1 MTLDDHGSELM
12 ADRLSQEI
20 ERKCRANIGSP
31 VVVNASGEVINFDGF
46 FGTLL
51 AFAEKA
57 QAHGVSA
64 GDLVAVDV
72 KDATAADILVL
83 SLLRLGA
90 SVIRGKSAGLEKR
103 YGIRPDHMISDN
115 DTSDIRL
122 TQDWIRAPGQV
133 VESVSGGVLVR
144 ATSGTT
150 GKPKLRAVTTD
161 RILAT
166 IQRSQ
171 SLRAKARGATFCGYR
186 PGSTP
191 ALNYLLRAI
200 LAEHAMVRPQVD
212 QEATLH
218 AMADYAVT
226 DAYVSPYGFT
236 ELLQAVE
243 GGLRAPASLSRV
255 VVGGGGVS
263 YAYAKRAEDAFGAQ
277 VINTY
282 GSNETSSIAH
292 VRVVETSGYP
302 GCVGRVYDDLEL
314 RFCHSGGQSGAEN
327 LGEIE
332 IRVPQHLRCTSFPS
346 GEPVGDVDGWVKTGD
361 IGQLLPDG
369 RLQLLGRTADR
380 LQVGG
385 AKVAP
390 GVFEAM
396 ADGVPG
402 LVSVTA
408 FGVPSETGTE
418 DLGLALVTDGG
429 FDLPAFARYM
439 YARLGPT
446 FPMQIAEVDAIPM
459 TPAGKVDRP
468 ALSRL
473 FHTAAAQ
480 AAAVKSSQ
488 EVH

>member
-1 MTLDDHGSELM
+1 M

-31 VVVNASGEVINFDGF
+31 VIVDGSGEVINFDGF
-46 FGTLL
+46 LGTLL
-51 AFAEKA
+51 AFAEEA
-57 QAHGVSA
+57 RARGISA
-64 GDLVAVDV
+64 GELVAVDV

-90 SVIRGKSAGLEKR
+90 SVIRGKFAALEKR
-103 YGIRPDHMISDN
+103 YGIRPDHMISDH
-115 DTSDIRL
+115 DPSGIRL

-133 VESVSGGVLVR
+133 VDSVSGGVLVR

-150 GKPKLRAVTTD
+150 GKPKLRAVTTG
-161 RILAT
+161 RMLASL
-166 IQRSQ
+166 QRSQ
-171 SLRAKARGATFCGYR
+171 TLRAKARGASFCGYR
-186 PGSTP
+186 PGSAP
-191 ALNYLLRAI
+191 ALNYLIRSI
-200 LAEHAMVRPQVD
+200 LNEHMMLRPQVD
-212 QEATLH
+212 QKATLQ

-243 GGLRAPASLSRV
+243 GGLPAPASLSRV

-263 YAYAKRAEDAFGAQ
+263 YAYAKRAEQAFGAQ

-282 GSNETSSIAH
+282 GSSETSSIAH

-302 GCVGRVYDDLEL
+302 GCVGQVYDDLEL
-314 RFCHSGGQSGAEN
+314 RLGHSGGRSAAGDP
-327 LGEIE
+327 GEIE
-332 IRVPQHLRCTSFPS
+332 IRVPQQLRCTSFPS
-346 GEPVGDVDGWVKTGD
+346 GEPVGDADGWVKTGD
-361 IGQLLPDG
+361 IGQVLPDG

-380 LQVGG
+380 LQIGG

-396 ADGVPG
+396 AEGVPG
-402 LVSVTA
+402 LVSAAA
-408 FGVPSETGTE
+408 FGVPSEAGTE
-418 DLGLALVTDGG
+418 DLGLALVTDDG
-429 FDLPAFARYM
+429 FDLHAFARHM

-446 FPMQIAEVDAIPM
+446 FPMQIAEVDAFPM

-473 FHTAAAQ
+473 FRSAAAQ
-480 AAAVKSSQ
+480 EDAVKSSQ
-488 EVH
+488 TVH